1 MVGLKLRRAT
11 PALPER
17 SWQKT
22 NISLPQMKVK
32 RDGFDG
38 ETDNLAG
45 REGMC
50 TRRVKPTQKSA
61 GKSEDE
67 RETGTAERRLGAR
80 TGGGILAGTR
90 TRPKVQEA
98 GKGSCGHR
106 KPE

>member
-1 MVGLKLRRAT
+1 MVRLKLRRAT

-22 NISLPQMKVK
+22 NISLPKMKVK

-61 GKSEDE
+61 GKRRE
-67 RETGTAERRLGAR
+67 RDRNSREEVGDKNWGRHPGRDQNKT
-80 TGGGILAGTR
+80 
-90 TRPKVQEA
+90 
-98 GKGSCGHR
+98 KGSGGR
-106 KPE
+106 